1 MKKIRLVYLL
11 EGEGRVMQFSVCE
24 TPLIRWVND
33 GCVDVL
39 SVVSFL
45 MVSVVSFLWGVE
57 EISAE
62 LHSRKLFRDIIF
74 QDNSQKQVSKLL
86 SN

>member
-1 MKKIRLVYLL
+1 
-11 EGEGRVMQFSVCE
+11 MQLSVCE
-24 TPLIRWVND
+24 TPLVLWVNG

-39 SVVSFL
+39 SVVSSL
-45 MVSVVSFLWGVE
+45 MVSVVSFLQGVE

-62 LHSRKLFRDIIF
+62 SHSRKLFRDIIF